1 MIYQVYP
8 RSFQDSGGDGIG
20 DLRGVIDRLD
30 YLVDLGV
37 GALWLS
43 PIFSSPQRDFGYD
56 ITDYV
61 GIAPEYGD
69 DATVRELIAAA
80 HARGLKVIFD
90 LVLNHTS
97 DEHPWFV
104 ESRASRDN
112 PKVDWYLWHDGRRG
126 PLTWLTGRRRPPN
139 NWRATLDLTTAWQWC
154 EERGQYFLASFLPF
168 QPDLNWRNPDVKEAM
183 FDAARYW
190 LAAGVDGFRLDVF
203 GWIMKDPSFRS
214 NPFRPSLGGG
224 DIVRLWRRDFT
235 ENTPDN
241 VTLAK
246 ELRAVCREFEGPGKG
261 ADGSVG
267 EEGASAERL
276 LVGEVFGSPDQVHA
290 YLGDDDGL
298 TLTFAFDFLAYKYSA
313 RYFRELIESYEQHF
327 AAPMLAAYVLE
338 NHDRS
343 RTVDRV
349 GGDERKAR
357 LLATM
362 LLTLRGVPTIYQGQE
377 IGMRNTYLPL
387 KGALDPLGRTFLRWM
402 PEWVSKR
409 MAERINRDE
418 VRTPMQW
425 DGTAYAGFMADTGSR
440 AGSEPDAVVAE
451 PWLPLGAD
459 AGERNVAAQARDEGS
474 MLSLYRS
481 LLHLR
486 RDRPA
491 LRAGSLTL
499 LGAPGELIAYVRRDD
514 RREGASGDAVL
525 VALNLGDA
533 EATFGT
539 SLAAGAEVL
548 IGTASGVALAGGTV
562 TLPAHSAAVVSLA

>member
-1 MIYQVYP
+1 MTDQRWWQQTTIYQVYP
-8 RSFQDSGGDGIG
+8 RSFQDSDGDGIG

-61 GIAPEYGD
+61 RLATEYGD
-69 DATVRELIAAA
+69 DATVRELIDEA

-112 PKVDWYLWHDGRRG
+112 LKADWYLWRDGRRG

-154 EERGQYFLASFLPF
+154 EERGQYYLASFLPF
-168 QPDLNWRNPDVKEAM
+168 QPDLNWRNPDVKAAM

-214 NPFRPSLGGG
+214 NPFRPSFGGG

-241 VTLAK
+241 VALAK
-246 ELRAVCREFEGPGKG
+246 ELRAVCREFEGAGNG
-261 ADGSVG
+261 A
-267 EEGASAERL
+267 EGAAGEGGAVGAERV
-276 LVGEVFGSPDQVHA
+276 LVGEVFGSPDEVRA

-298 TLTFAFDFLAYKYSA
+298 TLTFAFDFLEYKYSA
-313 RYFRELIESYEQHF
+313 RYFRELIASYEEHF

-387 KGALDPLGRTFLRWM
+387 KGALDPLGRTFLPWM
-402 PEWVSKR
+402 PEWISKR
-409 MAERINRDE
+409 LGERINRDE

-425 DGTAYAGFMADTGSR
+425 DGSVNAGFSA
-440 AGSEPDAVVAE
+440 PDAT
-451 PWLPLGAD
+451 PWLPLNGD
-459 AGERNVAAQARDEGS
+459 AGERNVAAQAQDADS
-474 MLSLYRS
+474 MLALYRT

-486 RDRPA
+486 RARPA

-499 LGAPGELIAYVRRDD
+499 LDAPGELIAYERRDD
-514 RREGASGDAVL
+514 QREGASGDAVL
-525 VALNLGDA
+525 VVLNLGNAD
-533 EATFGT
+533 ATFGAASVGGGELLVGT
-539 SLAAGAEVL
+539 AAGVTLAD
-548 IGTASGVALAGGTV
+548 GVV
-562 TLPAHSAAVVSLA
+562 TLPAHAAAVVQLA

>member
-1 MIYQVYP
+1 VTDERWWKQTTIYQVYP
-8 RSFQDSGGDGIG
+8 RSFQDSDDDGIG

-56 ITDYV
+56 ITDYTR
-61 GIAPEYGD
+61 IAPEYGD
-69 DATVRELIAAA
+69 DATVRLLLAAA

-97 DEHPWFV
+97 DEHPWFI
-104 ESRASRDN
+104 ESRTSQDN
-112 PKVDWYLWHDGRRG
+112 PKADWYLWHDGRRG
-126 PLTWLTGRRRPPN
+126 PLAWLTGRRRPPN

-154 EERGQYFLASFLPF
+154 EERKQYYLASFLPF
-168 QPDLNWRNPDVKEAM
+168 QPDLNWRNPDVKAAM

-203 GWIMKDPSFRS
+203 GWIMKDAEFRS
-214 NPFRPSLGGG
+214 NPFRPSFGGG

-261 ADGSVG
+261 AG
-267 EEGASAERL
+267 GATGAERL
-276 LVGEVFGSPDQVHA
+276 LVGEVFGSPDEVHA

-313 RYFRELIESYEQHF
+313 RYFRELIASYEEHF

-349 GGDERKAR
+349 RGDERKAR

-362 LLTLRGVPTIYQGQE
+362 LLTLRGVPTMYQGQE

-387 KGALDPLGRTFLRWM
+387 KGALDPLGRTFLPWM
-402 PEWVSKR
+402 PEWASKR
-409 MAERINRDE
+409 LAERINRDE

-425 DGTAYAGFMADTGSR
+425 DGAANAGFTAPAAT
-440 AGSEPDAVVAE
+440 
-451 PWLPLGAD
+451 PWLPVGD
-459 AGERNVAAQARDEGS
+459 HTGGRNVAAQAQDEDS
-474 MLSLYRS
+474 MLSLYRA
-481 LLHLR
+481 LLSLR
-486 RDRPA
+486 RENPP
-491 LRAGSLTL
+491 LNAGSLTML
-499 LGAPGELIAYVRRDD
+499 DAPGDLIVYERRD
-514 RREGASGDAVL
+514 EASGDAVL
-525 VALNLGDA
+525 VALNLGDTDV
-533 EATFGT
+533 TFGT
-539 SLAAGAEVL
+539 ASASGAGL
-548 IGTASGVALAGGTV
+548 LLGTASGVTLADGV
-562 TLPAHSAAVVSLA
+562 LTLPAHTAAVVSLG

>member
-1 MIYQVYP
+1 VTEEHWWQQTTIYQVYP
-8 RSFQDSGGDGIG
+8 RSFQDSDGDGIG

-43 PIFSSPQRDFGYD
+43 PIFASPQRDFGYD
-56 ITDYV
+56 VTDYTGV
-61 GIAPEYGD
+61 APEYGD
-69 DATVRELIAAA
+69 DATVRELIGAA

-104 ESRASRDN
+104 ESRAGRDN
-112 PKVDWYLWHDGRRG
+112 SKADWYLWHDGRRG

-154 EERGQYFLASFLPF
+154 DERGQYFLASFLPF
-168 QPDLNWRNPDVKEAM
+168 QPDLNWRNPHVKEAM

-203 GWIMKDPSFRS
+203 GWIMKDPEFRS
-214 NPFRPSLGGG
+214 NPFRPRFGGG

-241 VTLAK
+241 VALAK
-246 ELRAVCREFEGPGKG
+246 ELRAVCREFEGPGRG
-261 ADGSVG
+261 AGG
-267 EEGASAERL
+267 GTGPERL
-276 LVGEVFGSPDQVHA
+276 LVGEVFGAPDEVHA

-313 RYFRELIESYEQHF
+313 RYFRELIASYEEHF

-387 KGALDPLGRTFLRWM
+387 KSALDPLGRTFLPWM
-402 PEWVSKR
+402 PEWISKR
-409 MAERINRDE
+409 LAERINRDE

-425 DGTAYAGFMADTGSR
+425 DGSVNAQFAAPEATT
-440 AGSEPDAVVAE
+440 
-451 PWLPLGAD
+451 WLPLNAD
-459 AGERNVAAQARDEGS
+459 AGERNVAAQARDSES
-474 MLSLYRS
+474 MLTLYRA

-486 RDRPA
+486 RESPA
-491 LRAGSLTL
+491 LHAGSLTL
-499 LGAPGELIAYVRRDD
+499 LDTTADLNARNLIVYERRDD

-533 EATFGT
+533 DATFRTASATGGGLLVGT
-539 SLAAGAEVL
+539 AAGVTVAD
-548 IGTASGVALAGGTV
+548 GVV
-562 TLPAHSAAVVSLA
+562 TLPAHAAAVVSLG

>member
-1 MIYQVYP
+1 MTDQRWWQQTTIYQVYP
-8 RSFQDSGGDGIG
+8 RSFQDSDGDGIG

-30 YLVDLGV
+30 YLADLGV

-56 ITDYV
+56 ITDYTGV
-61 GIAPEYGD
+61 ATEYGD
-69 DATVRELIAAA
+69 DATVRELIDAA
-80 HARGLKVIFD
+80 HSRGLKVIFD

-97 DEHPWFV
+97 DEHPWFT
-104 ESRASRDN
+104 ESRASRHN
-112 PKVDWYLWHDGRRG
+112 PKADWYLWHDGRPG

-154 EERGQYFLASFLPF
+154 EERKQYYLASFLPF
-168 QPDLNWRNPDVKEAM
+168 QPDLNWRNPDVKAAM

-203 GWIMKDPSFRS
+203 GWIMKDVRYRS
-214 NPFRPSLGGG
+214 NPFRPSFGGG

-246 ELRAVCREFEGPGKG
+246 ELRAVCREFEGSGMG
-261 ADGSVG
+261 AG
-267 EEGASAERL
+267 GATGAERL
-276 LVGEVFGSPDQVHA
+276 LVGEVFGSPDEVHA

-313 RYFRELIESYEQHF
+313 RYFRELIASYEEHF

-343 RTVDRV
+343 RTIDRV

-387 KGALDPLGRTFLRWM
+387 KGALDPLGRTFLPWM

-425 DGTAYAGFMADTGSR
+425 DGAANAGFTAPAAT
-440 AGSEPDAVVAE
+440 
-451 PWLPLGAD
+451 PWLPVGD
-459 AGERNVAAQARDEGS
+459 HAGGRTVAAQAPDPDS
-474 MLSLYRS
+474 MLSLYRAV
-481 LLHLR
+481 LRLR
-486 RDRPA
+486 RERPA
-491 LRAGSLTL
+491 LNAGSLTML
-499 LGAPGELIAYVRRDD
+499 DAPGDLIVYERRDD
-514 RREGASGDAVL
+514 QREGASGDAVL
-525 VALNLGDA
+525 VVLNLSNA
-533 EATFGT
+533 HATFGIASAT
-539 SLAAGAEVL
+539 GGELLLGTAAGVGLAD
-548 IGTASGVALAGGTV
+548 GVV
-562 TLPAHSAAVVSLA
+562 TLPAHSAAVISLE